1 MGAEGQ
7 GQWSPWLRTIL
18 LGCLD
23 LALPEVTCQSVA
35 ASLAAVVAS
44 TGQSIHRVWASQ
56 QKRRFCP
63 SKLEETMSPPHL
75 RVRDLSSV
83 GLKDHLLAEE
93 RGLAYTTG
101 VPQFPPARSC
111 VLFRAPNGWGQEDE
125 LGFSRDW
132 P

>member
-35 ASLAAVVAS
+35 ASLAAMVAS

-56 QKRRFCP
+56 QKRLFCP

-83 GLKDHLLAEE
+83 GFKDHLLRREDWPTQQE
-93 RGLAYTTG
+93 CLSSLLLAAVFSSG
-101 VPQFPPARSC
+101 HH
-111 VLFRAPNGWGQEDE
+111 GWGQEDE
-125 LGFSRDW
+125 LGYSRDW